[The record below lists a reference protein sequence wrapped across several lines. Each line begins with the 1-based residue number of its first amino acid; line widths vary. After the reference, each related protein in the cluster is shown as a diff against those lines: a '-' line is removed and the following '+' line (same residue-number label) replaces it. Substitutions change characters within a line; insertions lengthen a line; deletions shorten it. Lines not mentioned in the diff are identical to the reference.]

1 MTTIEISKFVIY
13 DVMRELTGRKGF
25 DDWWDNIDDDIQKE
39 IFDKLE
45 TQVAERLRSFMK
57 GEQ

>member
-45 TQVAERLRSFMK
+45 IQVAERLRSFMK